1 MPTFGDLIHARYKV
15 PVGITAVSVGAT
27 SVRQWLPAGTR
38 VTVPPTRLSGLVPAG
53 PGQWEAS
60 GELFDRLATRLLQLG
75 PYGCRAVLWHQG
87 ESDANQA
94 LVGRTLP
101 GGQYR
106 DSLEQIIRKSRERAG
121 WEVPWFVAQA
131 SYHSPRDPGSPDI
144 RAAQEALWV
153 DGIALEGPDTDA
165 LTGDLRDNGG
175 RGVHFSAKGLQ
186 VHGERWAEKVGAH
199 LDKVLAKP

>member
-1 MPTFGDLIHARYKV
+1 
-15 PVGITAVSVGAT
+15 
-27 SVRQWLPAGTR
+27 
-38 VTVPPTRLSGLVPAG
+38 
-53 PGQWEAS
+53 
-60 GELFDRLATRLLQLG
+60 LFDRLATRLLQLG

-87 ESDANQA
+87 ESDTNQA

-131 SYHSPRDPGSPDI
+131 SYHSPQDPGSPDI